1 MFVSTAMLHS
11 GAAESHRASEH
22 AHDSA
27 NHLSGTSPVAGM
39 FGDFAAAEAFHDAV
53 KSAHAHYVKA
63 LQTHQESLSD
73 VGTKADHVGHSFSTM
88 EDNNANALREV

>member
-1 MFVSTAMLHS
+1 MFVNIAMLHS

-53 KSAHAHYVKA
+53 KSAHAHHVKT

-73 VGTKADHVGHSFSTM
+73 VGTKAHQVGYSFSAM
-88 EDNNANALREV
+88 EDNNAKALREV